1 MSGGAVENYRT
12 DSERPEES
20 RKTVENGRTKNVVAV
35 LDENMVVQNETQHD
49 VQRDAP
55 RNCSAFDWDYQF
67 FGVVLVKQITEE
79 HSDQPRWRARDGRK
93 IDIKQL

>member
-1 MSGGAVENYRT
+1 MSGGAVENYGT

-20 RKTVENGRTKNVVAV
+20 RKTVENGRTENVVAA

-55 RNCSAFDWDYQF
+55 RNCPASGWDYQF

-93 IDIKQL
+93 VDIKQL